1 MDLLSHF
8 LDSSTEGANP
18 GEPSVN
24 YRSKK
29 DNPDL
34 VSRSIINRYRNA
46 RANNMYGDVDLQTF
60 RDKILGDKLA
70 KSLDRNYRMISRPS
84 KIAAW
89 RVPHESDM
97 ADPNAQEVQQYPH
110 FLALKA
116 GVKSGVQDRILTNGP
131 VMPTVGG
138 WPAPPPAPLPPP
150 PAPPPPAAAA
160 LSYPPPPPSYP
171 PYPPFPPRPSSRASP
186 SIVQQALL

>member
-1 MDLLSHF
+1 MQIVTRYCTESQASADHYTILYCLLSHF

-34 VSRSIINRYRNA
+34 VSRSITNRYRNA

-89 RVPHESDM
+89 RIPHESDM
-97 ADPNAQEVQQYPH
+97 ADPNAQEVQQYPQ

-116 GVKSGVQDRILTNGP
+116 GVKAGVQDRILTN
-131 VMPTVGG
+131 
-138 WPAPPPAPLPPP
+138 APSEWWLARTTTTTTT
-150 PAPPPPAAAA
+150 AI
-160 LSYPPPPPSYP
+160 SIC
-171 PYPPFPPRPSSRASP
+171 SSTF
-186 SIVQQALL
+186 SITKQATN